1 MLRKKRRN
9 RRMLERSELLDVKL
23 RTSQTR
29 AHRMRLLGVVFA
41 VIFSLTLATLLV
53 WRGGSLLLDKLIY
66 KNEAFAIRQ
75 IDIQTD
81 GVISTNV
88 IRYWSKV
95 RMGQNLL
102 ALDLLKVKRDLEI
115 LPPIESVAVERV
127 LPRTLRIRIS
137 EREPIAE
144 AVVTQPS
151 TNGTYNQVVYYL
163 DSEGYVVQPINPR
176 WRAVPLAAPEQLPII
191 VGLTSAELQ
200 PGHQIDNIQGR
211 AGLKLLAEF
220 ERSPMVGLVELQ
232 RVNIT
237 SPEILQISTS
247 QNAEITFALDHLDTQ
262 FRRWRLIY
270 DAYQK
275 WGKAIASLDLSIA
288 NNLPVRSVAAN
299 TVQPLPPQTKKQ
311 RPSQY
316 KKSRSNGRPLTSL
329 FTAPIFINSALQ
341 CEDRQ
346 VADFKNRFNGFV
358 VVSQTVAETKNQNV

>member
-1 MLRKKRRN
+1 MFGKKRRN
-9 RRMLERSELLDVKL
+9 RRTVERAELLDVKL

-29 AHRMRLLGVVFA
+29 AHRMRLLGVGIA
-41 VIFSLTLATLLV
+41 VLFSLTLASLLV
-53 WRGGSLLLDKLIY
+53 WRGGSWLLDKLIY

-81 GVISTNV
+81 GVISSNV

-95 RMGQNLL
+95 RPGQNLL

-127 LPRTLRIRIS
+127 LPRTLKIRIS
-137 EREPIAE
+137 EREPIAQT
-144 AVVTQPS
+144 VVTQPT
-151 TNGTYNQVVYYL
+151 TNGVFNQFTYYL
-163 DSEGYVVQPINPR
+163 DADGYVVQPINPS

-191 VGLTSAELQ
+191 VGLTSSDLQ
-200 PGHQIDNIQGR
+200 PGHQIDNVQGR

-220 ERSPMVGLVELQ
+220 EHSPMVGLVEFQ
-232 RVNIT
+232 RVDIT
-237 SPEILQISTS
+237 SPEILQVTTS
-247 QNAEITFALDHLDTQ
+247 QNAQITFGLDHFDNQ

-275 WGKAIASLDLSIA
+275 WGKAIASIDLSVA

-299 TVQPLPPQTKKQ
+299 TVQPLPPPTKKQ

-316 KKSRSNGRPLTSL
+316 KKSRAGRPLTSV
-329 FTAPIFINSALQ
+329 FAAPLLIDPALPCRDRCVANFI
-341 CEDRQ
+341 
-346 VADFKNRFNGFV
+346 NRFNGSPV
-358 VVSQTVAETKNQNV
+358 VTQTVAETTNQNV